1 MLDLSCA
8 FDTVEHQLL
17 MTRLEQSLGI
27 TDKAL
32 AWLQSYISERYQK
45 VAVGSAESVDS
56 ILTCGV
62 PNGSVLGPTLYCMYT
77 KPIGDIVA
85 RHGMQYHCYADD
97 TQIYHTVERDESIVA
112 ALKKVELCV
121 AEVAEWLTKNR
132 LKLNREKSE
141 AIVFFPVKQRDSLPA
156 DVYITVHG
164 HQRDSLPAD
173 VYITVAGHRIQP
185 SSCVRNLGVQFD
197 SNLKMEHQIVNTV
210 KSCYYQIRNIGR
222 IRPHLT
228 EESCKTLVLALV
240 TSRLDYG
247 NALLHGLPQRALQRL
262 QKVQNC
268 AARLITSTRKYEH
281 ITPVL
286 QRLHWLPVHLRPK
299 CFCLP
304 IVH

>member
-1 MLDLSCA
+1 M
-8 FDTVEHQLL
+8 
-17 MTRLEQSLGI
+17 
-27 TDKAL
+27 
-32 AWLQSYISERYQK
+32 
-45 VAVGSAESVDS
+45 
-56 ILTCGV
+56 
-62 PNGSVLGPTLYCMYT
+62 
-77 KPIGDIVA
+77 
-85 RHGMQYHCYADD
+85 
-97 TQIYHTVERDESIVA
+97 
-112 ALKKVELCV
+112 ELCI
-121 AEVAEWLTKNR
+121 AEVAAWLTKNR

-141 AIVFFPVKQRDSLPA
+141 AIVFFPPKHRDS
-156 DVYITVHG
+156 
-164 HQRDSLPAD
+164 RPAD

-185 SSCVRNLGVQFD
+185 VCAQFD

-228 EESCKTLVLALV
+228 EESCKTLVLELV

-268 AARLITSTRKYEH
+268 AARLITRTWKYEH

-286 QRLHWLPVHLRPK
+286 QRLYWLPVHLRPK

-304 IVH
+304 SVH